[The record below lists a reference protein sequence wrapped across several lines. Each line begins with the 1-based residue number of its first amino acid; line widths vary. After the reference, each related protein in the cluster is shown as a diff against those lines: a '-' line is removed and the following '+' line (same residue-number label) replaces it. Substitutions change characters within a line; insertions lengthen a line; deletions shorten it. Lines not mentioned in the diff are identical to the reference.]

1 MKTYASLLISVM
13 VCVAT
18 PAFAQERA
26 VDPLELARLRYAAAD
41 YDGTIAALPSS
52 DGDVEANRLRAL
64 SLLALGRVAE
74 AEVAIER
81 LVLAEPRWVP
91 GDELSPRV
99 RVVVHG
105 VRDRVLPDT
114 ARQAYDEGRRAYER
128 RAYGGAIAHL
138 ERAIAIAE
146 ALAIEGRPGMED
158 LRILA
163 DGFLTLSRSLLPPPV
178 VVAPVL
184 AASSVPIVVPLAASP
199 PTTAAV
205 PDDEAPGGAV
215 RAAASTDTLA
225 GASPTFEARVIRQD
239 LPPWR
244 LGLGGPGAVFRG
256 VIDVHIDATGRVV
269 DAEMLVPVHPGYD
282 PELMRAARDW
292 RYEPARRDGV
302 PVPTRR
308 RVEVALQSR

>member
-1 MKTYASLLISVM
+1 MKFNAPLLVSLL
-13 VCVAT
+13 VCLAAPVL
-18 PAFAQERA
+18 AQERMS
-26 VDPLELARLRYAAAD
+26 DPLEAARLRYAAAD
-41 YDGTIAALPSS
+41 YDGTIAALPSTDAS
-52 DGDVEANRLRAL
+52 GVEANRLRAL

-81 LVLAEPRWVP
+81 LVLAAPGWVP
-91 GDELSPRV
+91 GDDLSPRV
-99 RVVVHG
+99 RVVVRG

-128 RAYGGAIAHL
+128 HAYAGAIAHL
-138 ERAIAIAE
+138 ERAITIAE
-146 ALAIEGRPGMED
+146 ALALEGQPGMED

-178 VVAPVL
+178 VTPPVL
-184 AASSVPIVVPLAASP
+184 ASSSSPIVVPLAALVNAPAEAAESEV
-199 PTTAAV
+199 TAAV
-205 PDDEAPGGAV
+205 V
-215 RAAASTDTLA
+215 SAAD
-225 GASPTFEARVIRQD
+225 ASPTFEARVIRQD

-256 VIDVHIDATGRVV
+256 VIDVQIDAEGRVV
-269 DAEMLVPVHPGYD
+269 ASEMVVPVHPGYD

-292 RYEPARRDGV
+292 RYEPARREGV

-308 RVEVALQSR
+308 RVEVALRSR